1 MSGRTGGIEPSIKR
15 IKRHMEWSA
24 DLRAG
29 LIPRKRYTKQRK
41 RLEQPKERRRVISLS
56 ERAGTLID
64 FAKGQLATYED
75 KVTVDE
81 LLIWLLNKEEERIHR
96 RGRELASR
104 LPMRTVKA
112 IDDFLEVAGPESDN
126 AARQGGEERN
136 QSAK

>member
-1 MSGRTGGIEPSIKR
+1 MSGRGQAIIPAAVR

-126 AARQGGEERN
+126 AALQGGEER
-136 QSAK
+136 

>member
-1 MSGRTGGIEPSIKR
+1 MSGRTNGVEPAAVR

-29 LIPRKRYTKQRK
+29 LIPRKRYTKQRG
-41 RLEQPKERRRVISLS
+41 RLEQPKERRRVVTLS
-56 ERAGTLID
+56 ERAGLMID

-104 LPMRTVKA
+104 LPIRTVKA

-126 AARQGGEERN
+126 AARQGGEER
-136 QSAK
+136 